1 MISKIQKTL
10 LNIKKNIPMG
20 GLWAFSVHAILFR
33 TENPVDESQEQ
44 AFQGIFLSHEKLR
57 SLYVENPL

>member
-20 GLWAFSVHAILFR
+20 GLWAFSVHDILFR
-33 TENPVDESQEQ
+33 AEETGGLSIGTSLPGDPFYVQEKGL
-44 AFQGIFLSHEKLR
+44 FI
-57 SLYVENPL
+57 